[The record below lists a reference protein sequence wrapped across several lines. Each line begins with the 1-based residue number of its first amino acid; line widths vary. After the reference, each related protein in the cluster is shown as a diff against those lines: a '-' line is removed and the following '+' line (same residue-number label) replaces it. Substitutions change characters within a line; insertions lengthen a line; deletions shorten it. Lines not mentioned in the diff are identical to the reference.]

1 MKKDNCLQRNVPS
14 DVYNEHYYWEED
26 GPFGWRRFLETRG
39 QHRTLDGSYL
49 LSLGQLK
56 DGMRM
61 LDVGCGRGEFVFRCT
76 QDHDVLGVGIDYS
89 VTAMNI
95 ARNIVFEFA
104 SEEQK
109 AKMLFVRADA
119 QRLPFSDGSFDVI
132 FSHHVVEH
140 LYPKQL
146 ERMLSECNRLLRD
159 NGRLVLE
166 TGPNLWR
173 LRYGF
178 HITRLAYRIPFLGE
192 IYRRMMEVKE
202 IPRQAKTAEDARY
215 HIGEQSVPSLK
226 RVLWKNGFKHKVWVG
241 LGQDSHFSR
250 IEFEKRFGW
259 LGILLYRFYYLCY
272 GVFPFNM
279 VFGDIIYALA
289 WPDRR

>member
-1 MKKDNCLQRNVPS
+1 MS
-14 DVYNEHYYWEED
+14 
-26 GPFGWRRFLETRG
+26 
-39 QHRTLDGSYL
+39 
-49 LSLGQLK
+49 
-56 DGMRM
+56 
-61 LDVGCGRGEFVFRCT
+61 
-76 QDHDVLGVGIDYS
+76 
-89 VTAMNI
+89 I

-119 QRLPFSDGSFDVI
+119 QRLPLSDGSFDVI

-146 ERMLSECNRLLRD
+146 GRMLSECNRLLRD

-166 TGPNLWR
+166 TGPNFWR

-192 IYRRMMEVKE
+192 IYRRMMGVKE

-250 IEFEKRFGW
+250 RAFQKRFGW
-259 LGILLYRFYYLCY
+259 LGILLYGFYYLCY